1 MILFVKPGSLLDVHK
16 NQLQLSINFK
26 DIDVVQFSK
35 AMLVSVCL
43 LAIHKHS
50 IILATAGDFDL
61 NHTKLTV
68 RSCLKQTPTL
78 NS

>member
-1 MILFVKPGSLLDVHK
+1 MYLFVEPGSLLDVHK

-43 LAIHKHS
+43 LAVHKHS
-50 IILATAGDFDL
+50 IMLSTAGDFDL
-61 NHTKLTV
+61 NHTKTD
-68 RSCLKQTPTL
+68 SKIMSQT
-78 NS
+78 NFYS